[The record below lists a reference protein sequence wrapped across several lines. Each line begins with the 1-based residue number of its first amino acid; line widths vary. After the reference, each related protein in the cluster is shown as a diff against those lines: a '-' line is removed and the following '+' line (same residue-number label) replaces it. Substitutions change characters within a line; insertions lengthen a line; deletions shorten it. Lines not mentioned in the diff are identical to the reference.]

1 MAKQLVLDLIAQKDA
16 QNQQAANARPGM
28 GGMGSNNG
36 PSGGGGGNYNNF
48 GANGGGESLEVFVPK
63 IAVGV
68 VIGKGGDMIRKI
80 QQECGCKLQFIQG
93 KHDEPGDR
101 RCLIQGSRQ
110 QVDDAK
116 RMIDGLI
123 ENVMVTYYRRREFLD
138 NFEHVFYSNEI
149 VMVMA
154 VLVVEI
160 LRVVMI
166 MEIQIMAMVMALIML
181 NNQHV
186 KKLVLWYQRLSA
198 V

>member
-1 MAKQLVLDLIAQKDA
+1 MRISGDPQKIEMAKQLVLDLIAQKDA
-16 QNQQAANARPGM
+16 QNQQAAAGNNRAGM
-28 GGMGSNNG
+28 GGAGGMGSNNG
-36 PSGGGGGNYNNF
+36 PNGGGGGGGGNYNNF
-48 GANGGGESLEVFVPK
+48 GANGGESLEVFVPK

-123 ENVMVTYYRRREFLD
+123 ENVMVGFQVVYRK
-138 NFEHVFYSNEI
+138 I
-149 VMVMA
+149 V
-154 VLVVEI
+154 
-160 LRVVMI
+160 
-166 MEIQIMAMVMALIML
+166 
-181 NNQHV
+181 
-186 KKLVLWYQRLSA
+186 
-198 V
+198 